1 MLTKKEVME
10 SLQSLPD
17 KFEAETAIE
26 RIVFL
31 EKIRI
36 GLEQSDA
43 GQVVSKDEA
52 RKRLQ
57 KWL

>member
-43 GQVVSKDEA
+43 GQVVSKEEA

-57 KWL
+57 KLH